1 MRIID
6 YLRYNKQLV
15 VQFQKIKKTTL
26 PTFHLTDMCDHI
38 MQVEGIGYPESQV
51 RRHPNN
57 TIMSLMY
64 WQIEGLSVLLLPL
77 TELKSLVKC

>member
-1 MRIID
+1 MKIID
-6 YLRYNKQLV
+6 YFRNNAQLV
-15 VQFQKIKKTTL
+15 VQFQKIKETTL

-38 MQVEGIGYPESQV
+38 KHVEGIGYPESQV

>member
-1 MRIID
+1 MKIID
-6 YLRYNKQLV
+6 YFRNNAQLV
-15 VQFQKIKKTTL
+15 VQFQKTTL